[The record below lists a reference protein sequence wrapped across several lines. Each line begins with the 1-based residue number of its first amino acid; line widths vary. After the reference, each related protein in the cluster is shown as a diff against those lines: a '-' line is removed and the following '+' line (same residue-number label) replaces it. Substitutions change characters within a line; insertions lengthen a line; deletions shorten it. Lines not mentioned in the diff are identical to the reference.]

1 MRRSRPSLAV
11 PMQALFAALLVAV
24 SAGKDQALHLYELNP
39 KTGALVQRAKYDLP
53 GSPGSQCVSPD
64 GNTLYVSVRSANS
77 VAAFRI
83 DHGMKTLVPLGITE
97 IGANAAY
104 VATDRT
110 GRTLLWASYSGGVV
124 GSHAISQNGLV
135 IKNPLSLIETDRC
148 AHAILPDA
156 SNRFAFVPHTGPN
169 TVYQFRFDAKTGKL
183 TRNDPFTA
191 KPAEGLEPRHL
202 AFHPKLP
209 IVYCDNEKG
218 DSVTAYAF
226 DRATGQLKAF
236 HTASTVPPGF
246 DGSKNTCADIEISND
261 GKFVYASNRGHNS
274 IAGFAVDSKTGKLR
288 SIGQFTTGEIPRS
301 FNLSPNNKWMVAAGQ
316 RSHDLHIYERN
327 PKTGKL
333 IKRRHQPTGQGPSW
347 VQFIPVRKVKH

>member
-1 MRRSRPSLAV
+1 MNAI
-11 PMQALFAALLVAV
+11 FAALLVAM

-83 DHGMKTLVPLGITE
+83 DHGMKTLVPIGITE

-124 GSHAISQNGLV
+124 GSHAIGRNGAV
-135 IKNPLSLIETDRC
+135 IKNPLSLIETARC

-169 TVYQFRFDAKTGKL
+169 AVYQFRFDAKTGKL
-183 TRNDPFTA
+183 TRNDPFMA

-226 DRATGQLKAF
+226 DRATGQLKTL
-236 HTASTVPPGF
+236 HTASTLPAGF
-246 DGSKNTCADIEISND
+246 DGSKNSCADIE
-261 GKFVYASNRGHNS
+261 
-274 IAGFAVDSKTGKLR
+274 
-288 SIGQFTTGEIPRS
+288 
-301 FNLSPNNKWMVAAGQ
+301 LS
-316 RSHDLHIYERN
+316 LIHI
-327 PKTGKL
+327 
-333 IKRRHQPTGQGPSW
+333 
-347 VQFIPVRKVKH
+347 